1 MITAIK
7 QQASEPT
14 IEATLPATQSQNA
27 SGATILDDAEKAA
40 STTVLL
46 RRVETVD
53 ATLTPVMAMSGGE
66 YSPSVTHRQ
75 SIDTH
80 HQSARKCAAA
90 VLAHI
95 LRFASAARA
104 VHARVRFL
112 TRISH

>member
-1 MITAIK
+1 MIK

-14 IEATLPATQSQNA
+14 IEATPPATQSQNA

-46 RRVETVD
+46 RRVEIVD

-66 YSPSVTHRQ
+66 YSPSSTHRQ
-75 SIDTH
+75 SSIDTH

-90 VLAHI
+90 APGAHVS
-95 LRFASAARA
+95 RFVSAAR
-104 VHARVRFL
+104 
-112 TRISH
+112 TRAWGF

>member
-66 YSPSVTHRQ
+66 YLPSLTHR
-75 SIDTH
+75 
-80 HQSARKCAAA
+80 
-90 VLAHI
+90 
-95 LRFASAARA
+95 
-104 VHARVRFL
+104 
-112 TRISH
+112 